1 LRLFGRETTLAKFFS
16 TFSFDAQDSTNKV
29 KRNQTIIALGESGSG
44 KSTLLRKTINQM
56 FVTKNLLQDTLVERL
71 DQRMKLAE
79 ILGNAK
85 TSNNDDSSRMGKL
98 IEVSSTVVFGPSFLL
113 S

>member
-1 LRLFGRETTLAKFFS
+1 
-16 TFSFDAQDSTNKV
+16 
-29 KRNQTIIALGESGSG
+29 
-44 KSTLLRKTINQM
+44 M

-79 ILGNAK
+79 VLGNAK

-98 IEVSSTVVFGPSFLL
+98 IEVSSTVVFGPPFLL